1 MNKRE
6 IKSLSLVK
14 YIFFEILLAV
24 IVLLIGL
31 AIVYFT
37 NYNFKDV
44 LFVEGMVVIILGIF
58 SGISGNST
66 GLSLQGMGQ
75 NNAQYVSNVNLETL
89 KMEKEKTKNNLNPN
103 ISIGLNMASLIISG
117 AICIIIDFII

>member
-6 IKSLSLVK
+6 NKPLVK
-14 YIFFEILLAV
+14 YIFFEILLSV
-24 IVLLIGL
+24 ILLLIGL

-75 NNAQYVSNVNLETL
+75 NNAQYVSNANLETL

-103 ISIGLNMASLIISG
+103 ISIGLNMVSLIIGG

>member
-6 IKSLSLVK
+6 NKRLVK
-14 YIFFEILLAV
+14 YIFFEILLSA
-24 IVLLIGL
+24 ILLLIGL

-75 NNAQYVSNVNLETL
+75 NNAQYVSNANLETL
-89 KMEKEKTKNNLNPN
+89 KEEKEKTKNNLNPN
-103 ISIGLNMASLIISG
+103 ISIGLNMVSLIIGG

>member
-6 IKSLSLVK
+6 NKPLVK
-14 YIFFEILLAV
+14 YIFFEILLSV
-24 IVLLIGL
+24 ILLLIGL

-37 NYNFKDV
+37 TYNFKDV

-75 NNAQYVSNVNLETL
+75 NNAQYVSNANLEIL
-89 KMEKEKTKNNLNPN
+89 KMEKEKTKNNLNTN
-103 ISIGLNMASLIISG
+103 IRIGLNMVSLIIG
-117 AICIIIDFII
+117 GGICIIIDFII

>member
-1 MNKRE
+1 M
-6 IKSLSLVK
+6 
-14 YIFFEILLAV
+14 
-24 IVLLIGL
+24 
-31 AIVYFT
+31 YFT

-89 KMEKEKTKNNLNPN
+89 KMEKEKTKNNLTPN
-103 ISIGLNMASLIISG
+103 ISIGLNMVSLIIGG
-117 AICIIIDFII
+117 AICIIIEFII

>member
-6 IKSLSLVK
+6 NKPLVK
-14 YIFFEILLAV
+14 YIFFEILLSV
-24 IVLLIGL
+24 ILLLIGL
-31 AIVYFT
+31 VIMYFT

-75 NNAQYVSNVNLETL
+75 NNAQYVSNANLETL

-103 ISIGLNMASLIISG
+103 ISIGLNMVLLIIGG

>member
-6 IKSLSLVK
+6 NKPLVK
-14 YIFFEILLAV
+14 YIFFEILLSV
-24 IVLLIGL
+24 ILLLIGL

-75 NNAQYVSNVNLETL
+75 NNAQYVSNTNLETL
-89 KMEKEKTKNNLNPN
+89 KMEKEKTKNNLNTN
-103 ISIGLNMASLIISG
+103 IRIGLNMVSLIIGG
-117 AICIIIDFII
+117 AICIIIEFII

>member
-6 IKSLSLVK
+6 NKPLVK
-14 YIFFEILLAV
+14 YIFFEILLSV
-24 IVLLIGL
+24 ILLLIGL
-31 AIVYFT
+31 VIMYFT

-75 NNAQYVSNVNLETL
+75 NNAQYVSNANLETL

-103 ISIGLNMASLIISG
+103 ISIGLNMVSLIIGG
-117 AICIIIDFII
+117 AICIIIEFII